1 MTGPVTIEEG
11 GRLVTLLPGE
21 YDPDLIGE
29 CDECGERYN
38 VSDQTDHCPEEGLC
52 WDHCTDVAGHRT
64 CDECFHFGAAHVPD
78 LVAPTGW
85 AETRCTECVA

>member
-52 WDHCTDVAGHRT
+52 WDH
-64 CDECFHFGAAHVPD
+64 
-78 LVAPTGW
+78 LVAPTCW